1 MIAWPSY
8 SLLQNFKLLLRQQKD
23 RLLTFSRERKEQ
35 VSEYETICD

>member
-8 SLLQNFKLLLRQQKD
+8 SLLQNFKLLLRRQKD
-23 RLLTFSRERKEQ
+23 RLLTFSREREEQ